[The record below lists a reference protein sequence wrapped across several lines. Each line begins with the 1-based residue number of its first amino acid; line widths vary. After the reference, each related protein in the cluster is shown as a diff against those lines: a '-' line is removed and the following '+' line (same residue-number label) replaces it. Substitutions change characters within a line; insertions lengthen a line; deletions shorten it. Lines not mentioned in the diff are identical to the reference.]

1 MPNSTSSPAKIDG
14 RRLRSDRSRQVIV
27 ESMLYLVGQGNLTP
41 TAQQVANHAK
51 VGIRSV
57 FRHFEDMEA
66 IFKTADDIWRKGLD
80 KNLQALDLDAQ
91 PPLAQ
96 RIQQAAKLLGGAY
109 EDNSNILKSTATRR
123 WRSAFLQQN
132 YAGYQTRIRADILR
146 SLPEIE
152 QLSDNKKEAIVGF
165 LSFEYWDRLRD
176 HQSLSADASIALI
189 GELLQALLP
198 DQS

>member
-1 MPNSTSSPAKIDG
+1 MPNTVPAKVDG

-27 ESMLYLVGQGNLTP
+27 ESMLYLIEQGNLTP

-66 IFKTADDIWRKGLD
+66 IFKTADDLWRNGFD
-80 KNLQALDLDAQ
+80 ENLKLPDAKL
-91 PPLAQ
+91 PLAQ
-96 RIQQAAKLLGGAY
+96 RIQQAAEQLGTAY
-109 EDNSNILKSTATRR
+109 EDNGNILKSTATRR

-132 YAGYQTRIRADILR
+132 YASYQTRIRTDILR

-152 QLSDNKKEAIVGF
+152 QLSNNKKEAIIGV
-165 LSFEYWDRLRD
+165 LSFEYWDRMRE
-176 HQSLSADASIALI
+176 HQALSAEASINLI
-189 GELLQALLP
+189 SELLQGLIP
-198 DQS
+198 Q

>member
-91 PPLAQ
+91 LPLAQ

-123 WRSAFLQQN
+123 WRSAFLQRN
-132 YAGYQTRIRADILR
+132 YASYQTRIRADILR

>member
-1 MPNSTSSPAKIDG
+1 MPNTVPAKVDG

-27 ESMLYLVGQGNLTP
+27 ESMLYLIEQGNLTP

-66 IFKTADDIWRKGLD
+66 IFKTADDLWRKGLD
-80 KNLQALDLDAQ
+80 ENLQTLDAQ
-91 PPLAQ
+91 LPLAERIKQVAEQ
-96 RIQQAAKLLGGAY
+96 RGTSY
-109 EDNSNILKSTATRR
+109 ENNNNILKSTATRR
-123 WRSAFLQQN
+123 WKSAFLQQN
-132 YAGYQTRIRADILR
+132 YAIIQTKIRTDILR

-152 QLSDNKKEAIVGF
+152 QLSNNKKEAILGI

-176 HQSLSADASIALI
+176 HQSLSAEASIDLI
-189 GELLQALLP
+189 SELLQGLIP
-198 DQS
+198 Q

>member
-91 PPLAQ
+91 LPLAQ
-96 RIQQAAKLLGGAY
+96 RIQQAAQLLGGAY

-132 YAGYQTRIRADILR
+132 YASYQGRIRADILR

-189 GELLQALLP
+189 SELLQALIP
-198 DQS
+198 E

>member
-1 MPNSTSSPAKIDG
+1 MPNTVPAKVDG

-27 ESMLYLVGQGNLTP
+27 ESMLYLIEQGNLTP

-66 IFKTADDIWRKGLD
+66 IFKTADDLWRKGLD
-80 KNLQALDLDAQ
+80 ENLQTLDAQ
-91 PPLAQ
+91 LPLAE
-96 RIQQAAKLLGGAY
+96 RIKQVAEQQGTSY
-109 EDNSNILKSTATRR
+109 ENNNNILKSTATRR
-123 WRSAFLQQN
+123 WKSAFLQQN
-132 YAGYQTRIRADILR
+132 YAIIQTKIRTDILR

-152 QLSDNKKEAIVGF
+152 QLSNNKKEAILGI

-176 HQSLSADASIALI
+176 HQVLNAEASVDLI
-189 GELLQALLP
+189 SELLQGLIP
-198 DQS
+198 Q

>member
-1 MPNSTSSPAKIDG
+1 MPNTTPAKVDG

-27 ESMLYLVGQGNLTP
+27 ESMLYLIEQGNLTP

-66 IFKTADDIWRKGLD
+66 IFKTADDLWRKGLD
-80 KNLQALDLDAQ
+80 ENLQTLDAQ
-91 PPLAQ
+91 LPLAE
-96 RIQQAAKLLGGAY
+96 RIQQVAEQQGTSY
-109 EDNSNILKSTATRR
+109 ENNNNILKSTATRR
-123 WRSAFLQQN
+123 WKSSFLQQN
-132 YAGYQTRIRADILR
+132 YAIIQTKIRTDILR

-152 QLSDNKKEAIVGF
+152 QLSNNKKEAILGI

-176 HQSLSADASIALI
+176 HQSLSAEASIDLI
-189 GELLQALLP
+189 SELLQGLIP
-198 DQS
+198 Q

>member
-1 MPNSTSSPAKIDG
+1 MPNTPTLAKVDG

-27 ESMLYLVGQGNLTP
+27 ESMLYLIEQGNLTP

-66 IFKTADDIWRKGLD
+66 IFKTADDLWRKGLD
-80 KNLQALDLDAQ
+80 ENLQTLDAQ
-91 PPLAQ
+91 LPLAE
-96 RIQQAAKLLGGAY
+96 RIQQVAEQQGTSY
-109 EDNSNILKSTATRR
+109 ENNNNILKSTATRR
-123 WRSAFLQQN
+123 WKSAFLQQN
-132 YAGYQTRIRADILR
+132 YAIIQTKIRTDILR

-152 QLSDNKKEAIVGF
+152 QLSNNKKEAILGI

-176 HQSLSADASIALI
+176 HQALSAEASIDLI
-189 GELLQALLP
+189 SELLQGLILR
-198 DQS
+198 

>member
-91 PPLAQ
+91 LPLAK

-123 WRSAFLQQN
+123 WRSAFLQRN
-132 YAGYQTRIRADILR
+132 YASYQTRIRADILR

-189 GELLQALLP
+189 GELLQALLQ

>member
-1 MPNSTSSPAKIDG
+1 MPNTPTLAKVDG

-27 ESMLYLVGQGNLTP
+27 ESMLYLIEQGNLTP

-66 IFKTADDIWRKGLD
+66 IFKTADDLWRKGLD
-80 KNLQALDLDAQ
+80 ENLQTLDAQ
-91 PPLAQ
+91 LPLAE
-96 RIQQAAKLLGGAY
+96 RIQQVAEQQGTSY
-109 EDNSNILKSTATRR
+109 ENNNNILKSTATRR
-123 WRSAFLQQN
+123 WKSAFLQKN
-132 YAGYQTRIRADILR
+132 YAIIQTKIRTDILR

-152 QLSDNKKEAIVGF
+152 QLSNNKKEAILGI

-176 HQSLSADASIALI
+176 HQALSAEASIDLI
-189 GELLQALLP
+189 SELLQGLIL
-198 DQS
+198 Q

>member
-1 MPNSTSSPAKIDG
+1 MPNTPTLAKVDG

-27 ESMLYLVGQGNLTP
+27 ESMLYLIEQGNLTP

-66 IFKTADDIWRKGLD
+66 IFKTADDLWRKGLD
-80 KNLQALDLDAQ
+80 ENLQTLDAQ
-91 PPLAQ
+91 LPLAE
-96 RIQQAAKLLGGAY
+96 RIQQVAEQQGTSY
-109 EDNSNILKSTATRR
+109 ENNNNILKSTATRR
-123 WRSAFLQQN
+123 WKSAFLQKN
-132 YAGYQTRIRADILR
+132 YAIIQTKIRTAILR

-152 QLSDNKKEAIVGF
+152 QLSNNKKEAILGI

-176 HQSLSADASIALI
+176 HQSLSAEASIDLI
-189 GELLQALLP
+189 SELLQALIP
-198 DQS
+198 Q

>member
-91 PPLAQ
+91 LPLAQ
-96 RIQQAAKLLGGAY
+96 RIKQAAELLGSAY

-132 YAGYQTRIRADILR
+132 YASYQGRIRADILR

-152 QLSDNKKEAIVGF
+152 QLSCNKKEAIVGL

-176 HQSLSADASIALI
+176 HQALSADASIALI
-189 GELLQALLP
+189 SELLQALIP
-198 DQS
+198 E

>member
-27 ESMLYLVGQGNLTP
+27 ESMLYLVRQGNLTP

-91 PPLAQ
+91 LPLAK

-123 WRSAFLQQN
+123 WRSAFLQRN
-132 YAGYQTRIRADILR
+132 YASYQTRIRADILR

>member
-1 MPNSTSSPAKIDG
+1 MPNSTSSTTKIDG

-51 VGIRSV
+51 VGTRSV

-91 PPLAQ
+91 LPLAQ

-123 WRSAFLQQN
+123 WRSAFLQRN
-132 YAGYQTRIRADILR
+132 YASYQTRIRADILR

>member
-91 PPLAQ
+91 LPLAK

-123 WRSAFLQQN
+123 WRSAFLQRN
-132 YAGYQTRIRADILR
+132 YASYQTRIRADILR

>member
-1 MPNSTSSPAKIDG
+1 MPNSTSSTTKIDG

-91 PPLAQ
+91 LPLAQ

-123 WRSAFLQQN
+123 WRSAFLQRN
-132 YAGYQTRIRADILR
+132 YASYQTRIRADILR

>member
-91 PPLAQ
+91 LPLAQ

>member
-1 MPNSTSSPAKIDG
+1 MPNTTPAKVDG

-27 ESMLYLVGQGNLTP
+27 ESMLYLIEQGNLTP

-66 IFKTADDIWRKGLD
+66 IFKTADDLWRNGFD
-80 KNLQALDLDAQ
+80 ENLKLPDAKL
-91 PPLAQ
+91 PLAQ
-96 RIQQAAKLLGGAY
+96 RIQQAAEQLGSAY

-132 YAGYQTRIRADILR
+132 YASYQTRIRTDILR

-152 QLSDNKKEAIVGF
+152 QLSNNKKEAIIGV
-165 LSFEYWDRLRD
+165 LSFEYWDRMRE
-176 HQSLSADASIALI
+176 HQALSAEASINLI
-189 GELLQALLP
+189 SELLQGLIP
-198 DQS
+198 Q

>member
-1 MPNSTSSPAKIDG
+1 MPNTTPAKVDG

-27 ESMLYLVGQGNLTP
+27 ESMLYLIEQGNLTP

-66 IFKTADDIWRKGLD
+66 IFKTADDLWRKGLD
-80 KNLQALDLDAQ
+80 ENLQTLDAQ
-91 PPLAQ
+91 LPLAE
-96 RIQQAAKLLGGAY
+96 RIQQVAEQQGTSY
-109 EDNSNILKSTATRR
+109 ENNTNILKSTATRR
-123 WRSAFLQQN
+123 WKSAFLQKN
-132 YAGYQTRIRADILR
+132 YAIIQTKIRTDILR

-152 QLSDNKKEAIVGF
+152 QLSNNKKEAILGI

-176 HQSLSADASIALI
+176 HQSLSAEASIDLI
-189 GELLQALLP
+189 SELLQALIP
-198 DQS
+198 Q

>member
-1 MPNSTSSPAKIDG
+1 MPNTVPAKVDG

-27 ESMLYLVGQGNLTP
+27 ESMLYLIEQGNLTP

-66 IFKTADDIWRKGLD
+66 IFKTADDLWRKGLD
-80 KNLQALDLDAQ
+80 ENLQTLDAQ
-91 PPLAQ
+91 LPLAE
-96 RIQQAAKLLGGAY
+96 RIKQVAEQQGTSY
-109 EDNSNILKSTATRR
+109 ENNNNILKSTATRR
-123 WRSAFLQQN
+123 WKSAFLQQN
-132 YAGYQTRIRADILR
+132 YAIIQTKIRTDILR

-152 QLSDNKKEAIVGF
+152 QLSNNKKEAILGI

-176 HQSLSADASIALI
+176 HQSLSAEASIDLI
-189 GELLQALLP
+189 SELLQGLIL
-198 DQS
+198 Q

>member
-91 PPLAQ
+91 LPLAQ

-189 GELLQALLP
+189 GELLQALLQ